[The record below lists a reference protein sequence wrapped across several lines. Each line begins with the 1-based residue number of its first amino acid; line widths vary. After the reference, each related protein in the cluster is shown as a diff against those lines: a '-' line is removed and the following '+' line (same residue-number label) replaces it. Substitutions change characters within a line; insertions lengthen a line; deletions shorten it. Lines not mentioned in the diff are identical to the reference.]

1 MPLFLCFAPIL
12 FSAPLRYTSSL
23 LLNLQSD
30 HKFFIQQNLDQWS
43 LRKSWLELQL
53 MIKQASKEVPR
64 FFSFAYQLP
73 LRGLYHAICHLFK
86 RLKAF
91 CRVLLFKT
99 LFRLYLDF
107 ILLFKT
113 LLRHYL
119 GFETVSRVLLSF
131 ATARMETDFKKLC
144 PFFSSVNA
152 FNQPTYATDS
162 NIIKENK
169 GRWINHKRTQ
179 KKSEPQMGFEPTTL
193 RVLDRML

>member
-1 MPLFLCFAPIL
+1 
-12 FSAPLRYTSSL
+12 
-23 LLNLQSD
+23 
-30 HKFFIQQNLDQWS
+30 
-43 LRKSWLELQL
+43 

-91 CRVLLFKT
+91 GRVLLFKT
-99 LFRLYLDF
+99 FFRLYFDF

-131 ATARMETDFKKLC
+131 ATARKGKDLKKLR
-144 PFFSSVNA
+144 PFFASVSALPVEITQKTSLWLVLPDNICVI
-152 FNQPTYATDS
+152 FSLQLYS
-162 NIIKENK
+162 NRSIWCK
-169 GRWINHKRTQ
+169 GRVK
-179 KKSEPQMGFEPTTL
+179 
-193 RVLDRML
+193 

>member
-1 MPLFLCFAPIL
+1 
-12 FSAPLRYTSSL
+12 
-23 LLNLQSD
+23 
-30 HKFFIQQNLDQWS
+30 
-43 LRKSWLELQL
+43 

-91 CRVLLFKT
+91 GRVLLFKT
-99 LFRLYLDF
+99 LLRLYLDF

-131 ATARMETDFKKLC
+131 ATARMDKDLKKYR
-144 PFFSSVNA
+144 PFFSSASGLPVVITHKN
-152 FNQPTYATDS
+152 
-162 NIIKENK
+162 
-169 GRWINHKRTQ
+169 NHY
-179 KKSEPQMGFEPTTL
+179 G
-193 RVLDRML
+193 